1 MTAEHIYEVFKIHRT
16 ISTDTRQI
24 EPDSIFFAL
33 KGDKF
38 DANQFAKDA
47 LEKGAAFAVIDDAK
61 YQVDGRFILVDNVLE
76 TLQAL
81 AKIHREQL
89 DIPFVAICGSNGKT
103 TTKELLHA
111 VLSEKYKTFATKGN
125 LNNHIGVPLT
135 ILSIPVHTQMVV
147 IEIGANHIQE
157 TADLCEIAMPNYG
170 IVTNN
175 GKDHLEG
182 FGSIEGVRKANGE
195 LYEWLYKT
203 NGTAFVNASFPDLME
218 DSKNVYRKTY
228 GALAK
233 VDYKVLPFH
242 EGVFAGAALNGGKK
256 IIKSQ
261 LAGDFNFDNIA
272 SAIAI
277 GLFFDVPSL
286 KIKQAIE
293 SYKPSLN
300 RSQILEKEGT
310 TYWIDCYNAN
320 PSSMRVAL
328 ESFAKLDSQPK
339 AVVLADMLELGE
351 FSDTE
356 HEEMIHLLKNLTFD
370 KVILVGSIFGKFAS
384 QIESIHFEKTKEA
397 AQWFQAQDWSNYS
410 ILLKGSRGYK
420 LEQLLAEK

>member
-1 MTAEHIYEVFKIHRT
+1 MTAEHIYEVFKKHRK

-24 EPDSIFFAL
+24 EPNSIFFAL

-47 LEKGAAFAVIDDAK
+47 LDKGAAFAVIDDVK
-61 YQVDGRFILVDNVLE
+61 YQADGRFILVDDVLA

-81 AKIHREQL
+81 AKIHRAQL

-111 VLSEKYKTFATKGN
+111 VLSEKYRTFATKGN

-157 TADLCEIAMPNYG
+157 TADLCEIAMPDYG
-170 IVTNN
+170 LVTNN

-182 FGSIEGVRKANGE
+182 FGSVEGVRKANGE
-195 LYEWLYKT
+195 LYEWLFKAD
-203 NGTAFVNASFPDLME
+203 GTAFVNVNFPDLME

-233 VDYKVLPFH
+233 ADYKILPFQQ
-242 EGVFAGAALNGGKK
+242 GVYAGAAMNGGK
-256 IIKSQ
+256 INMLSQ
-261 LAGDFNFDNIA
+261 LAGDFNFENIA
-272 SAIAI
+272 SAIAV
-277 GLFFDVPSL
+277 GLFFDVPSA
-286 KIKQAIE
+286 KIKHAIE
-293 SYKPSLN
+293 NYEPSLN
-300 RSQILEKEGT
+300 RSQIVEKDGV
-310 TYWIDCYNAN
+310 TYWVDCYNAN
-320 PSSMRVAL
+320 PSSMKLAL
-328 ESFAKLDSQPK
+328 ESFAKLDSKPK

-356 HEEMIHLLKNLTFD
+356 HEEMIHLLKKLTFD

-384 QIESIHFEKTKEA
+384 QIDCVYFEKTKDA
-397 AQWFQAQDWSNYS
+397 AQWFQAQDWSSYS